1 MKLSS
6 IKHLGPDYLLSGFK
20 TAPESFCSCWAK
32 PTFALSRV
40 NPAKLG
46 AGDGNRTNP
55 RPKLEKLVIYFKNA
69 RFGGFLT
76 LSQRAQLENNGK

>member
-1 MKLSS
+1 
-6 IKHLGPDYLLSGFK
+6 
-20 TAPESFCSCWAK
+20 
-32 PTFALSRV
+32 V

-55 RPKLEKLVIYFKNA
+55 RPKLEKLAIYFKNA